1 MSISLWLWQTARY
14 HYKTVT
20 YFVVIGLGAGVF
32 FSGLIRG
39 AEIIGNNPA
48 VQNVTQE
55 AKEFLDNNIQGRSSS
70 SSSSFLVIT
79 TNEARYRVG
88 EPVTITVK
96 NIGDQTL
103 TFPNS
108 AAGLKIQ
115 NTNTEQMYGVAAA
128 QVTTELEPGSSR
140 TLTWNQED
148 GNGNNVPAGDYIAT
162 VQGISSSAAQSV
174 SAQVS
179 FEITE

>member
-1 MSISLWLWQTARY
+1 MGLITWIAIAVIVL
-14 HYKTVT
+14 
-20 YFVVIGLGAGVF
+20 VVIGLGAGVF

-55 AKEFLDNNIQGRSSS
+55 AKEFLNGNLQESSS
-70 SSSSFLVIT
+70 SSSSVLVIT
-79 TNEARYRVG
+79 TNEARYRIG

-96 NIGDQTL
+96 NIGEETL

-115 NTNTEQMYGVAAA
+115 NMNMGQIYNVAAA
-128 QVTTELEPGSSR
+128 QVMTELGPGASR
-140 TLTWNQED
+140 MITWNQED
-148 GNGNNVPAGDYIAT
+148 DNGNNVPTGDYTAT
-162 VQGISSSAAQSV
+162 VQTTSSSSSAQST
-174 SAQVS
+174 SSQVS

>member
-1 MSISLWLWQTARY
+1 MGLITWIAIAVIVL
-14 HYKTVT
+14 
-20 YFVVIGLGAGVF
+20 VVIGLGAGVF

-55 AKEFLDNNIQGRSSS
+55 AKEFLNGNLQGSSS
-70 SSSSFLVIT
+70 SSSVLVIT
-79 TNEARYRVG
+79 TNEARYRIG

-96 NIGDQTL
+96 NIGEETL

-108 AAGLKIQ
+108 VEGLKIQ
-115 NTNTEQMYGVAAA
+115 NMNRGQIYNVAAA
-128 QVTTELEPGSSR
+128 QVMTELGPGASR
-140 TLTWNQED
+140 MITWNQED
-148 GNGNNVPAGDYIAT
+148 GNGNNVPTGDYTAT
-162 VQGISSSAAQSV
+162 VQTTLSSSSAQST
-174 SAQVS
+174 SSQVS

>member
-1 MSISLWLWQTARY
+1 MAMADSEISLQNCNI
-14 HYKTVT
+14 HHI
-20 YFVVIGLGAGVF
+20 VIGLGAGVF

-55 AKEFLDNNIQGRSSS
+55 AKEFLDNNIQGSSS
-70 SSSSFLVIT
+70 SSNSSVLVIT

-115 NTNTEQMYGVAAA
+115 NTNTERCIVLLQ
-128 QVTTELEPGSSR
+128 PK
-140 TLTWNQED
+140 
-148 GNGNNVPAGDYIAT
+148 
-162 VQGISSSAAQSV
+162 
-174 SAQVS
+174 
-179 FEITE
+179 

>member
-1 MSISLWLWQTARY
+1 MGLITWIAIAVIAL
-14 HYKTVT
+14 
-20 YFVVIGLGAGVF
+20 VVIGLGAGVF

-39 AEIIGNNPA
+39 AQIIGNNPA

-55 AKEFLDNNIQGRSSS
+55 AKEFLNGNLQGSNSSS
-70 SSSSFLVIT
+70 RVLVIT
-79 TNEARYRVG
+79 TNEARYRIG

-96 NIGDQTL
+96 NIGDVTL

-115 NTNTEQMYGVAAA
+115 NMNTGQIYNVAAA
-128 QVTTELEPGSSR
+128 QVIKELGPGASR
-140 TLTWNQED
+140 MITWNQED
-148 GNGNNVPAGDYIAT
+148 DNGNNVTPGDYTAT
-162 VQGISSSAAQSV
+162 VQTALSSSSAQST
-174 SAQVS
+174 SSQVS

>member
-1 MSISLWLWQTARY
+1 MGLITWIAIAVIVL
-14 HYKTVT
+14 
-20 YFVVIGLGAGVF
+20 VVIGLGAGVF

-55 AKEFLDNNIQGRSSS
+55 AKEFLNGNLQGSSS
-70 SSSSFLVIT
+70 SSRVLVIT
-79 TNEARYRVG
+79 TNEARYRIG

-96 NIGDQTL
+96 NIGDVTL

-108 AAGLKIQ
+108 AEGLKIQ
-115 NTNTEQMYGVAAA
+115 NMNTGQIYNVAAA
-128 QVTTELEPGSSR
+128 QVMTELGQGASR
-140 TLTWNQED
+140 MITWNQED
-148 GNGNNVPAGDYIAT
+148 GNGNNVPTGDYTAT
-162 VQGISSSAAQSV
+162 VQATSLSSSSAQST
-174 SAQVS
+174 SSSQVS

>member
-1 MSISLWLWQTARY
+1 MGLITWIAIAVIAL
-14 HYKTVT
+14 
-20 YFVVIGLGAGVF
+20 VVIGLGAGVF

-39 AEIIGNNPA
+39 AEIIGNSPA

-55 AKEFLDNNIQGRSSS
+55 AKEFLDNNIRGSSGSSS
-70 SSSSFLVIT
+70 NVLVIT

-96 NIGDQTL
+96 NIGYQTL

-115 NTNTEQMYGVAAA
+115 NINTGQVYSVAAT
-128 QVTTELEPGSSR
+128 QVTTELELGASR

-148 GNGNNVPAGDYIAT
+148 GNGNNVPAGDYTAT
-162 VQGISSSAAQSV
+162 VQGISSSSSPSQNV

>member
-1 MSISLWLWQTARY
+1 MGLITWIAIAVIVL
-14 HYKTVT
+14 
-20 YFVVIGLGAGVF
+20 VVIGLGAGVF

-55 AKEFLDNNIQGRSSS
+55 AKEFLNGNLQGSSS
-70 SSSSFLVIT
+70 SSSVLVIT
-79 TNEARYRVG
+79 TNEARYRIS

-96 NIGDQTL
+96 NIGDVTL

-108 AAGLKIQ
+108 AEGLKIQ
-115 NTNTEQMYGVAAA
+115 NMNTGQIYNVAAA
-128 QVTTELEPGSSR
+128 QVMTELGPGASR
-140 TLTWNQED
+140 MITWNQED
-148 GNGNNVPAGDYIAT
+148 GNGNNVPTGDYTAT
-162 VQGISSSAAQSV
+162 VQATSLSSSSARST
-174 SAQVS
+174 SSSQVS